1 MLFSKDV
8 KTTVKIEGMHCEHCA
23 MKVKNALEALEVVS
37 KAKVNLKEKEAVVSS
52 KNELDNEA
60 VKKAISEVGF
70 EVVNIK

>member
-8 KTTVKIEGMHCEHCA
+8 KTTVKIEGMHC
-23 MKVKNALEALEVVS
+23 ALEAVS

-70 EVVNIK
+70 EVVDIK